1 MARYRRF
8 DPRFWKDE
16 KVRGLTLTEKAVA
29 AYCIT
34 GQCNRIG
41 IFSFSP
47 GEAAEDLE
55 IKPGTFAEAF
65 EKVVKRFRFGWDEK
79 ARVLYLPRWWKYNTP
94 ENPNVLK
101 AYLSDLHEVPQSPL
115 ISLFSKNL
123 AYLKPTFHESFAE
136 GLAKAIPKEPPH
148 TETETELET
157 EQETETELETSP
169 LPPKGKSMSLNGFD
183 TFWSLYPKKK
193 AKAKAR
199 EAWKR
204 VLPVKH
210 GEIYAKVA
218 EYVASEEWQ
227 REGGKWIPWP
237 EKFLKEERWED
248 EITAAS
254 PLSLAGQTTKANME
268 RLKARLEAS
277 EKGGV

>member
-1 MARYRRF
+1 MARYRKF

-16 KVRGLTLTEKAVA
+16 KVRSLTLTEKAIA
-29 AYCIT
+29 SYCIT

-47 GEAAEDLE
+47 GEGAEDLD
-55 IKPGTFAEAF
+55 IKPGTFGEGF
-65 EKVVKRFRFGWDEK
+65 KKVVKVLRFGWDEK
-79 ARVLYLPRWWKYNTP
+79 ARVMYLPRWWKYNTP

-101 AYLSDLHEVPQSPL
+101 AYLSDLHEVPNSPL
-115 ISLFSKNL
+115 IELFTKNL
-123 AYLKPTFHESFAE
+123 IYLPETFHITFAE
-136 GLAKAIPKEPPH
+136 GIAKAIGKQPPNQEIEIEI
-148 TETETELET
+148 ETEIEI
-157 EQETETELETSP
+157 ELETSP
-169 LPPKGKSMSLNGFD
+169 LPPKGKESLNGFD
-183 TFWSLYPKKK
+183 QFWTLYPKKK

-204 VLPVKH
+204 VLPAKH
-210 GEIYAKVA
+210 EDIYAKVA

-248 EITAAS
+248 EITAVS
-254 PLSLAGQTTKANME
+254 PISTAAQQTLAAGQ
-268 RLKARLEAS
+268 RLMDRLAKQE
-277 EKGGV
+277 GR